1 MTSSFTIP
9 DDEQAQLRELARTTK
24 DKKTADRIRIILALA
39 AGDRA
44 CDVARIF
51 CIDEPTV
58 RKWKNRY
65 QKRRLFSDWLASL
78 QTGYSGKLMKDQLTE
93 IEHYVEAEMV
103 TDAATIVSFIKD
115 KFNKDYTVDGVTK
128 LLHRLGFVYK

>member
-1 MTSSFTIP
+1 MHTLAFSWLASRRLAIGVIYKFLAINSGSNP
-9 DDEQAQLRELARTTK
+9 KISDDEQAQLRELARTTK

-65 QKRRLFSDWLASL
+65 QKRRLFSDWLATL
-78 QTGYSGKLMKDQLTE
+78 QTGYGGKLTSDQLAK
-93 IEHYVEAEMV
+93 IEAYVEANE
-103 TDAATIVSFIKD
+103 
-115 KFNKDYTVDGVTK
+115 
-128 LLHRLGFVYK
+128 